1 MRDKIITERLVL
13 RKLKREDALL
23 MFENFKKYND

>member
-13 RKLKREDALL
+13 RKLKREDALP